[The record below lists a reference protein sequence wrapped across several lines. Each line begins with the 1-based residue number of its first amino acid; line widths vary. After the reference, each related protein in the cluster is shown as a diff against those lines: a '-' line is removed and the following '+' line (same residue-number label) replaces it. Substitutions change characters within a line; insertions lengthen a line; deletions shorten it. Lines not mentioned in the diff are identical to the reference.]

1 MEMPLL
7 KFINQGSD
15 YTDNELRDYTIQ
27 GIRSGEISIKT
38 VNNEEKIILNKSI
51 LKACKQASN
60 NSRDNDKKEKVNALE
75 QDIRLLSLDPT
86 VRRDARE
93 RRRSISR
100 GRVFSETEQA
110 GDPSGIAKVSRT
122 TSPPKK

>member
-1 MEMPLL
+1 M
-7 KFINQGSD
+7 
-15 YTDNELRDYTIQ
+15 DNEIREYTIQ
-27 GIRSGEISIKT
+27 GIRSGEISIKI
-38 VNNEEKIILNKSI
+38 VNDEEKIILNKSK

-75 QDIRLLSLDPT
+75 HDIRLLSLDPT

-110 GDPSGIAKVSRT
+110 GDPSGIAKVSQT